1 MPARLK
7 DITSALKDFNIRVE
21 RPTKGS
27 HWKAIG
33 PDGTVYP
40 IPGSQRGE
48 DGDRGRV
55 HRRPL
60 SRLRPRQAEVPKQAL
75 SEAATGS

>member
-7 DITSALKDFNIRVE
+7 DIASALKDFNIRVE

-33 PDGTVYP
+33 PDGTMYP
-40 IPGSQRGE
+40 IPAHNGE
-48 DGDRGRV
+48 KTEIGDAYIDGLCRAFGLDKRKFRSK
-55 HRRPL
+55 L
-60 SRLRPRQAEVPKQAL
+60 
-75 SEAATGS
+75 